1 MNGHFCVSHTAWVVK
16 RQNIQSSLKCFS
28 VYVHVFDLQLN
39 LYIFVIVFV
48 FVLCRLSFLSC
59 LWSLCCII
67 IDRAVNQAG
76 VKGLN
81 CFRVLLWRLKTPQR
95 PSKILTILIINI
107 NNIIISIIMM
117 IIVMKP
123 QAKLSLSWSSMGCGI
138 SWWDGKW
145 DFEQFEFLKQKVTLD
160 WNLSCN
166 EYDPMLMFAKQS
178 TKLNSKSVFDFE
190 IRAVKFSTPT
200 WVNLTDLIG
209 QVTREEYI
217 SDQNISQT
225 CEQDSL
231 R

>member
-1 MNGHFCVSHTAWVVK
+1 MAIEN
-16 RQNIQSSLKCFS
+16 
-28 VYVHVFDLQLN
+28 
-39 LYIFVIVFV
+39 
-48 FVLCRLSFLSC
+48 
-59 LWSLCCII
+59 
-67 IDRAVNQAG
+67 
-76 VKGLN
+76 
-81 CFRVLLWRLKTPQR
+81 PQR
-95 PSKILTILIINI
+95 PSKTLTILIINT

-138 SWWDGKW
+138 SWKGGLRN
-145 DFEQFEFLKQKVTLD
+145 FEQIWFWTQKVTLE

-166 EYDPMLMFAKQS
+166 EYGPMLMFAKQS